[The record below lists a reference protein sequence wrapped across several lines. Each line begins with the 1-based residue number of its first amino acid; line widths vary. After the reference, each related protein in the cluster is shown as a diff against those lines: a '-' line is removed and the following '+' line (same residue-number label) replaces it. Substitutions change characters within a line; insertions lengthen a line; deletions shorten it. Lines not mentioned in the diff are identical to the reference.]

1 MLLDTVVS
9 DCLQRCMDLCSKRHV
24 LIANNIANVNTPGY
38 KRLDLEFDKIM
49 RQEVGRQLGERSPTE
64 LWRTHPQHQTP
75 VREQGFVA
83 VQADYGT
90 AHRNDGNNVD
100 IDFEMA
106 LLASNQLT
114 YEAAARLLNG
124 ELGLLWKAVS
134 EGRR

>member
-1 MLLDTVVS
+1 MVLSSPVLDS
-9 DCLQRCMDLCSKRHV
+9 LQRCMDLCSKRHV

-38 KRLDLEFDKIM
+38 KRLDLEFEKLM
-49 RQEVGRQLGERSPTE
+49 KQEVQRQCGEAPPTQ
-64 LWRTHPQHQTP
+64 LWRTHPGHQAP
-75 VREQGFVA
+75 AKERGFVA
-83 VQADYGT
+83 VQVDAGT
-90 AHRNDGNNVD
+90 VHRNDGNNVD

-114 YEAAARLLNG
+114 YEAAARLLTG